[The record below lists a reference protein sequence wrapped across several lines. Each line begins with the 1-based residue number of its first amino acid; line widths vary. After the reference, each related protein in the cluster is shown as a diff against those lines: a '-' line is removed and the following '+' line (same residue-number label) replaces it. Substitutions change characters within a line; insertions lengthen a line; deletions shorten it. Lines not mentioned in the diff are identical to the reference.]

1 MNDDCT
7 ALMRNKTW
15 HLVPPQAGRNVID
28 CKWFFKVKHKADCSV
43 DQHKAHLVAKGF
55 KQRLGID
62 YDNTFSPVV
71 KPATICLMLSLV
83 VSQDWTLHQLD
94 VQNAFLHSVLEEKVY
109 MKQPPRFV
117 NPSYPSYHCRLDKA
131 LYGLKQAPRAW
142 YSHLSDKLQSMGF
155 LPSQADVSLFHY
167 RNGSITMFLLVY
179 IDDIIVA
186 SSSPTAVTTLLCD
199 LKDDFALKD
208 LGPLHYFLGIKVH
221 RTTDGIILVKPNT
234 LHIFST
240 VLVWSR
246 AKVFQLRCHLIA
258 SCPYKMVN
266 RWVLKTRPSIEVWLE
281 PCNTLLLHG
290 QTSLFRSIRFANS
303 FIYRPRLTL

>member
-1 MNDDCT
+1 MNDECT

-28 CKWFFKVKHKADCSV
+28 CKWFFKVKHKAYCSV
-43 DQHKAHLVAKGF
+43 DRHKAHLVAKGF

-71 KPATICLMLSLV
+71 KPTTICLMLSLV

-155 LPSQADVSLFHY
+155 LPLQADVSLFHY